1 MKNMNNKFFAKM
13 TVRLYEGETK
23 CFGPGIARLLHR
35 VEELHSLRSAALSM
49 DMAYS
54 KAWSIIRQAES
65 SLGFSLLNR
74 TVGGRNGGGAN
85 LTEEAAELLRTYDAY
100 CREVETYAAALF
112 EEKFS
117 FLQQEKTTE

>member
-1 MKNMNNKFFAKM
+1 MSDKLHAKM
-13 TVRLYEGETK
+13 TVRLYAGNEK
-23 CFGPGIARLLHR
+23 SFGPGIARLLHR
-35 VEELHSLRSAALSM
+35 VEELHSLRAAALSM

>member
-1 MKNMNNKFFAKM
+1 MNNKLHAKM
-13 TVRLYEGETK
+13 TVRLYVGEEK
-23 CFGPGIARLLHR
+23 SFGPGIARLLHR
-35 VEELHSLRSAALSM
+35 VEELHSLRAAAISM

-85 LTEEAAELLRTYDAY
+85 LTDEAAELLSTYDAY
-100 CREVETYAAALF
+100 CLEVDSYAKALF
-112 EEKFS
+112 AEKFA
-117 FLQQEKTTE
+117 FLSQEK